1 MFSVVTLAA
10 VIEVVE
16 QLPTDPQDMLV
27 QIIRNRQI
35 ERRRDEIYQ
44 NYLASVAEEKSGN
57 LTFTTDIEEVQE
69 LQAELETSDRY
80 EVSLTNNE
88 IVFKKI
94 SSNVL
99 TWQELSQRV
108 ESVGEDPEQPSLQE
122 ISEIVKEV
130 RKSRRAE
137 IA

>member
-1 MFSVVTLAA
+1 MVTLASA
-10 VIEVVE
+10 IEVVE
-16 QLPTDPQDMLV
+16 QLSTEQQDILL

-57 LTFTTDIEEVQE
+57 LTFTTDIEEIQK
-69 LQAELETSDRY
+69 LQAELESSDRY
-80 EVSLTNNE
+80 EVSITTNE
-88 IVFKKI
+88 IIFKRI
-94 SSNVL
+94 GSNIL
-99 TWQELSQRV
+99 TWEELSQKIEV
-108 ESVGEDPEQPSLQE
+108 AGEDPEQPSLQE

-130 RKSRRAE
+130 RQSRRAK

>member
-1 MFSVVTLAA
+1 MVTLAA

-16 QLPTDPQDMLV
+16 QLPSDQQDLLL

-35 ERRRDEIYQ
+35 ERRRDEIHR
-44 NYLASVAEEKSGN
+44 NYLDSVAEEKSGN
-57 LTFTTDIEEVQE
+57 LTFTTDIEEIQR
-69 LQAELETSDRY
+69 LQAELEASDRY
-80 EVSLTNNE
+80 EVSVTSNE

-94 SSNVL
+94 SPNAL
-99 TWQELSQRV
+99 TWEELSQRI
-108 ESVGEDPEQPSLQE
+108 ETAGEDPEQPSLQE

-137 IA
+137 IG

>member
-1 MFSVVTLAA
+1 MVTLAA
-10 VIEVVE
+10 AIEVVE
-16 QLPTDPQDMLV
+16 QLPIDQQELLL

-35 ERRRDEIYQ
+35 ERRREEIYQ
-44 NYLASVAEEKSGN
+44 NYLATVAEEKS
-57 LTFTTDIEEVQE
+57 LTFAANAEEIQK
-69 LQAELETSDRY
+69 LQAELEASDRY
-80 EVSLTNNE
+80 EVSVTNNE

-94 SSNVL
+94 NPNAL
-99 TWQELSQRV
+99 TWEELSQRI
-108 ESVGEDPEQPSLQE
+108 ETAGEDPEQPSLQE

>member
-1 MFSVVTLAA
+1 MVTLAA

-16 QLPTDPQDMLV
+16 QLPSDQQDLLL

-35 ERRRDEIYQ
+35 ERRRDEIHR
-44 NYLASVAEEKSGN
+44 NYLDSVAEEKSGN
-57 LTFTTDIEEVQE
+57 LTFTTDIEEIQR
-69 LQAELETSDRY
+69 LQAELEASDRY
-80 EVSLTNNE
+80 EVSVTSNE

-94 SSNVL
+94 SPNAL
-99 TWQELSQRV
+99 TWEELSQRI
-108 ESVGEDPEQPSLQE
+108 EIAGEDPEQPSLQE
-122 ISEIVKEV
+122 ISAIVKEI

>member
-1 MFSVVTLAA
+1 MVTLATA
-10 VIEVVE
+10 IEIVE
-16 QLPTDPQDMLV
+16 QLQIDQQDLLV
-27 QIIRNRQI
+27 EIIRNRQI

-44 NYLASVAEEKSGN
+44 NYLASVAEEKS
-57 LTFTTDIEEVQE
+57 LTFTTDIEEIKK
-69 LQAELETSDRY
+69 LQAEFEASDRY
-80 EVSLTNNE
+80 EVSVTNNE

-94 SSNVL
+94 SPNVL
-99 TWQELSQRV
+99 TWEELSQRI
-108 ESVGEDPEQPSLQE
+108 EAAGEDPEQPSLQE